1 MVVLTT
7 AVVTAGVVVDVVVV
21 VSLHSV
27 HGTLEQRD
35 GTVFKLDVI
44 DSCVA
49 ASGL

>member
-7 AVVTAGVVVDVVVV
+7 TDVTAGVVVDVVVV

-27 HGTLEQRD
+27 HGSLEQSD

-44 DSCVA
+44 ASCVV